1 MSIPDEKIDDLLKSI
16 SNLVL
21 SKLKAEA
28 APPAED
34 KVSVKN
40 PIPYAVIEVHHVYN
54 KESAKCPV
62 FEKNE
67 DDVPNA
73 TASAFEAMLEFL
85 ITVGLFIWIIWILS
99 NLPIFMF

>member
-16 SNLVL
+16 SDLVL
-21 SKLKAEA
+21 LKLKAEA
-28 APPAED
+28 VQPAE
-34 KVSVKN
+34 KVMVKN
-40 PIPYAVIEVHHVYN
+40 AMPYAVIEVHHIYN
-54 KESAKCPV
+54 KEAAKSPV

-67 DDVPNA
+67 DDVPSA
-73 TASAFEAMLEFL
+73 SSAFEALLEFL